1 MNLFQHKTILSVA
14 MAAGLALS
22 AISPAQA
29 QGQGASD
36 ASFNISAI
44 PAASFLLISMAGSK
58 LEAASTGTD
67 NGFASI
73 FSNTNPGKMSVTAV
87 AQTSKGIS
95 YVIERASDGLKFTVE
110 VLSGGAA
117 KVSAAVGT
125 AVTATV
131 LGSGVVLVASGQ
143 ALAFIPNAVGKALLG
158 SEKVQ

>member
-1 MNLFQHKTILSVA
+1 MNLFQHKTILSIA

-29 QGQGASD
+29 QGGPGGSYD
-36 ASFNISAI
+36 LSAI
-44 PAASFLLISMAGSK
+44 PVVSVAMISMAGSK
-58 LEAASTGTD
+58 LQEISTGQE

-87 AQTSKGIS
+87 AQTSKGVS
-95 YVIERASDGLKFTVE
+95 YVVEHASDGLKFTVE

-117 KVSAAVGT
+117 KVSAVVGA

-131 LGSGVVLVASGQ
+131 VGSGVVLAASGQ
-143 ALAFIPNAVGKALLG
+143 ALGFIPNALGKTLLS